1 VSESALLFRAFSHI
15 ISCASM
21 SDSVKD
27 EKEDQKELLKVQN
40 PPVEVSE
47 VPKTEP
53 EEKKD
58 DEKAV
63 EPAVAEVKPA
73 VEEEPTKPAE
83 EPVQETPVVETVE
96 KVVDQFENMT
106 IFGNK
111 SLDELHKIQSKRSH
125 LSAGILF
132 TDPSLKM

>member
-1 VSESALLFRAFSHI
+1 
-15 ISCASM
+15 M
-21 SDSVKD
+21 SDSAKD
-27 EKEDQKELLKVQN
+27 EKKEQDELLKAENQ
-40 PPVEVSE
+40 PVDVSE
-47 VPKTEP
+47 APKTEP
-53 EEKKD
+53 EEKKN

-63 EPAVAEVKPA
+63 VEPVAAEAKPA
-73 VEEEPTKPAE
+73 AEEEPAKPTE

-132 TDPSLKM
+132 TDPALKM

>member
-1 VSESALLFRAFSHI
+1 
-15 ISCASM
+15 M

-27 EKEDQKELLKVQN
+27 EKEEQKELVKAEN

-47 VPKTEP
+47 VPKPEP